1 MPRPP
6 LDFFRRSII
15 RGGAGGPRGHANA
28 RDLGA
33 LLANER
39 KGILNRRVGDAQ
51 QAREGVI

>member
-6 LDFFRRSII
+6 LHFFRRSII
-15 RGGAGGPRGHANA
+15 RGGAGGPRGHSA